1 MQKVIRPL
9 NRQSSHR
16 SPHSSAHLQPKL
28 CREATTRKVCTRA
41 RSGRSHSALRW
52 TQRSALGNPASFKRP
67 SVLEVNA
74 CSVRKVSSVEQ
85 SSGSSEARS
94 KIPAIILKALG
105 LRLLFIERK
114 RSSQRG
120 LQYDAGVEGGGRKGG
135 RDGWRGGGGFL
146 YEGVGYS

>member
-1 MQKVIRPL
+1 M
-9 NRQSSHR
+9 
-16 SPHSSAHLQPKL
+16 
-28 CREATTRKVCTRA
+28 
-41 RSGRSHSALRW
+41 
-52 TQRSALGNPASFKRP
+52 GNPASFKCP

-120 LQYDAGVEGGGRKGG
+120 LQYDAGVEGGGREKG
-135 RDGWRGGGGFL
+135 RTGWAEGGCSYMRGWATRNFTQFQPNADPENRRL
-146 YEGVGYS
+146 LQLFAKSRSQI

>member
-1 MQKVIRPL
+1 M
-9 NRQSSHR
+9 
-16 SPHSSAHLQPKL
+16 
-28 CREATTRKVCTRA
+28 
-41 RSGRSHSALRW
+41 
-52 TQRSALGNPASFKRP
+52 GNPASFKCP

-120 LQYDAGVEGGGRKGG
+120 LQYDAGVEGGGEGERE
-135 RDGWRGGGGFL
+135 DGMGGGGVFL